1 MIKRLFG
8 AATQPDL
15 TEPSW
20 GEVLSAPEER
30 QAAGS
35 YWQQVTAALRANRT
49 LEPKLSHAV
58 LRLVVTYIVCDRAS
72 AAVMRAGSPVDTHAW
87 AVQLA
92 ASQLASQI
100 EGDLGLS
107 PCRHDRGFPS

>member
-8 AATQPDL
+8 TVNRSDL

-20 GEVLSAPEER
+20 REVLASPDEQQSAGAYWREIV
-30 QAAGS
+30 AASGAS
-35 YWQQVTAALRANRT
+35 GTPAR
-49 LEPKLSHAV
+49 SHTV
-58 LRLVVTYIVCDRAS
+58 LRLVPAYVVFDRAS
-72 AAVMRAGSPVDTHAW
+72 AAVMRAGSPVDPHAW

-100 EGDLGLS
+100 EGDLGL
-107 PCRHDRGFPS
+107 FPRRRVR